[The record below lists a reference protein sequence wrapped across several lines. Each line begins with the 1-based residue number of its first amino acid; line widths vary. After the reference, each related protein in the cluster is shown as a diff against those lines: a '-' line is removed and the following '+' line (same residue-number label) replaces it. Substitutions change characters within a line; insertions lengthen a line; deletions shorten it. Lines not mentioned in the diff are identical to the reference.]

1 MTSVVSIC
9 NFALSNIGGANISA
23 LTEAS
28 TEARACNQFYEH
40 VRDLLLQ
47 AYPWR
52 FAGKT
57 QSLGQVTNDKAGS
70 WEYAYNRP
78 NDCLKIIEI
87 KSALEITGKIMGA
100 DITSGL
106 TAFGYP
112 YEVENGKIYCDLS
125 PAYLR
130 YTVRLTDP
138 TKFPPLF
145 VEALSWSLSARLAMP
160 ITRDISK
167 RNEALQVANM
177 AIGQAQMA
185 DANEVR
191 ETSDHD
197 SEFQTGRA

>member
-9 NFALSNIGGANISA
+9 NLALSNIGGANISA

-28 TEARACNQFYEH
+28 TEAKACNQFYEH
-40 VRDLLLQ
+40 VRDTLLQ

-57 QSLGQVTNDKAGS
+57 QALAQLTNDKAGS
-70 WEYAYNRP
+70 WAYAYSRP
-78 NDCLKIIEI
+78 NDCLKIIDLQ
-87 KSALEITGKIMGA
+87 SAVEVTGNTVGVDLVA
-100 DITSGL
+100 P

-130 YTVRLTDP
+130 FTVRLTDP

-160 ITRDISK
+160 VTRDIAK
-167 RNEALQVANM
+167 RNDALQVANM
-177 AIGQAQMA
+177 SIGQAQMA